1 MRRGTA
7 GQGLPIQH
15 IPSVGAVCEL
25 GGVQDSKGELKT
37 HRVTPKPFG
46 VSQWDAG
53 APKNLRWTPK
63 SGGVEAGR
71 ALETPAED
79 EDTHEARGP
88 AKDEGRTPQD
98 RGRNPTGRTEPRS
111 RRPPP
116 HTTHTAP
123 PRAARHY
130 AIRWAWPGGGRWPMG
145 GRGGGGHAPVER
157 SARLSRP
164 GRPIEKIPR
173 RRRLRLRSAA
183 YGSGPGPAAR
193 GGGGGR
199 ACEQPGARPPPPTC
213 RPPSRQARPE
223 PSDVQEETEQ
233 PPADQT

>member
-63 SGGVEAGR
+63 SGGVEAG
-71 ALETPAED
+71 LETPAED

-88 AKDEGRTPQD
+88 SKDEGRTPQD

-116 HTTHTAP
+116 AHNAHRPAP
-123 PRAARHY
+123 RRAALRHPVGV
-130 AIRWAWPGGGRWPMG
+130 AW
-145 GRGGGGHAPVER
+145 RGAV
-157 SARLSRP
+157 AY
-164 GRPIEKIPR
+164 GRPRWGRPR
-173 RRRLRLRSAA
+173 
-183 YGSGPGPAAR
+183 PR
-193 GGGGGR
+193 GTFR
-199 ACEQPGARPPPPTC
+199 AFE
-213 RPPSRQARPE
+213 PSRAPH
-223 PSDVQEETEQ
+223 
-233 PPADQT
+233 

>member
-1 MRRGTA
+1 MSPQNRSGSHSGTLELPKTCVGPPNREGSKRGGPWRPQRRMRTRTRLGDPQKTR
-7 GQGLPIQH
+7 
-15 IPSVGAVCEL
+15 VG
-25 GGVQDSKGELKT
+25 
-37 HRVTPKPFG
+37 PP
-46 VSQWDAG
+46 
-53 APKNLRWTPK
+53 
-63 SGGVEAGR
+63 
-71 ALETPAED
+71 
-79 EDTHEARGP
+79 
-88 AKDEGRTPQD
+88 
-98 RGRNPTGRTEPRS
+98 RTEVGTQRAAPNPDPGG
-111 RRPPP
+111 PPP